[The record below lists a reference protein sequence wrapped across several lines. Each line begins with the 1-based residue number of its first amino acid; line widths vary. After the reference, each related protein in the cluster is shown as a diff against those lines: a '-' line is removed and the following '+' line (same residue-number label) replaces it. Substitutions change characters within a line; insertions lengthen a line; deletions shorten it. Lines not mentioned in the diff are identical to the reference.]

1 MSTGDS
7 VNTGRA
13 SAGGSASV
21 VGGVRHTVA
30 AARLGLIAA
39 PALLFFACGGSSPT
53 PESTRVAPVLSGET
67 TGGPCAV
74 DADCRSGVCDRTVPD
89 GYCTSECSDAQPCAV
104 GDVCTGGLCLAGCHN
119 QRECRAADFECF
131 EVSPDQGVCMF
142 DARPFDG
149 AAPNIGAPCRAA
161 VECVAP
167 EGLEAFCISAV
178 DLTGGQTSY
187 VDGMCV
193 ALGCGA
199 SSPCGD
205 GAVCAI
211 GGPLPYC
218 LASCEAGCREG
229 YACDEAVGG
238 CVPAEAP

>member
-1 MSTGDS
+1 MFRTSKVRQLGIALIASMALFFSAVACSDDSSTPSQDTTSG
-7 VNTGRA
+7 NTDTGGGNKDG
-13 SAGGSASV
+13 GGSDT
-21 VGGVRHTVA
+21 GGGGGDAGTPATALKVA
-30 AARLGLIAA
+30 AIQFGSDQFGQVNNCGTTICALSELITNAA
-39 PALLFFACGGSSPT
+39 KNGAKIIVT
-53 PESTRVAPVLSGET
+53 PEYAFGQKTA
-67 TGGPCAV
+67 
-74 DADCRSGVCDRTVPD
+74 
-89 GYCTSECSDAQPCAV
+89 
-104 GDVCTGGLCLAGCHN
+104 
-119 QRECRAADFECF
+119 

-142 DARPFDG
+142 DARQFDG

-187 VDGMCV
+187 VGGMCV

-218 LASCEAGCREG
+218 LPSCEAGCRDG
-229 YACDEAVGG
+229 YACDDAVGG